1 MLIRA
6 LILLAATLAFGVAPF
21 ITPPFTGYDPGIF
34 PVEIARPSIQPAG
47 YAFGIW
53 GVIYT
58 WLAVSALFGLT
69 RRSDA
74 MWDSTRLPLIGAL
87 ALGTVWLAIA
97 NGFPITAT
105 VAIIAMAAFSLTAF
119 LTASPSRDHWWLQ
132 APLSM
137 FAGWLTAASMV
148 SLGVVLSG
156 YGWLSDTATALAMLT
171 VVVVVALTVQSRRP
185 TMPLY
190 GGAVIWA
197 SVGVAVVNW
206 QANPTVAY
214 AAAAG
219 AALLTVAV
227 VSLFLRRGA

>member
-1 MLIRA
+1 MKTYLT
-6 LILLAATLAFGVAPF
+6 LLATVAFFVAPF
-21 ITPPFTGYDPGIF
+21 VTPPFAGYDPGMF

-47 YAFGIW
+47 YAFAIW

-58 WLAVSALFGLT
+58 WLAISAVFGLW
-69 RRSDA
+69 RRDDA
-74 MWDSTRLPLIGAL
+74 MWDRTRLPHLGAL
-87 ALGTVWLAIA
+87 VLGTAWLAIA

-119 LTASPSRDHWWLQ
+119 LTASASVDRWWLQ

-137 FAGWLTAASMV
+137 FAAWLTAASMV

-156 YGWLSDTATALAMLT
+156 YGWLSDTTTALTMLT
-171 VVVVVALTVQSRRP
+171 VVVVVALFVQSRRP
-185 TMPLY
+185 AMPLY

-206 QANPTVAY
+206 QGNPTVAY

-219 AALLTVAV
+219 AVLLTLAV
-227 VSLFLRRGA
+227 GGLFLRRTA

>member
-1 MLIRA
+1 MRTYIT
-6 LILLAATLAFGVAPF
+6 LLATIAFFVAPF
-21 ITPPFTGYDPGIF
+21 VTPPFAGYDPGMF

-69 RRSDA
+69 RRSNP

-105 VAIIAMAAFSLTAF
+105 VAIIAMAAFSLAAF
-119 LTASPSRDHWWLQ
+119 VTASPTVDRWWLQ

-148 SLGVVLSG
+148 SLGVILAG

-171 VVVVVALTVQSRRP
+171 VVVVVALTIQSRRP
-185 TMPLY
+185 SMPLY

-227 VSLFLRRGA
+227 VGLFLRRAA

>member
-1 MLIRA
+1 MRTYLT
-6 LILLAATLAFGVAPF
+6 LLATAAFVLAPTV
-21 ITPPFTGYDPGIF
+21 TPPFSGYDPGIF
-34 PVEIARPSIQPAG
+34 PVQIARPSIQPAG

-53 GVIYT
+53 GVIYG
-58 WLAVSALFGLT
+58 WLALSALFGLW
-69 RRSDA
+69 RRDNA
-74 MWDSTRLPLIGAL
+74 MWNRTRLPLLGAL
-87 ALGTVWLAIA
+87 VLGTAWLAIA

-119 LTASPSRDHWWLQ
+119 LIASPTEDRWGLQ

-148 SLGVVLSG
+148 SLGVVLAG
-156 YGWLSDTATALAMLT
+156 YGWLSDTATALVMLT
-171 VVVVVALTVQSRRP
+171 VVVLVALTVQSRRP

-190 GGAVIWA
+190 GAAVIWA

-214 AAAAG
+214 AATAG
-219 AALLTVAV
+219 AALLTLAV
-227 VSLFLRRGA
+227 GGLFLRR

>member
-1 MLIRA
+1 MRTYLT
-6 LILLAATLAFGVAPF
+6 LLATAAFVLAPTV
-21 ITPPFTGYDPGIF
+21 TPPFSGYDPGIF
-34 PVEIARPSIQPAG
+34 PVQIARPSIQPAG

-53 GVIYT
+53 GVIYG
-58 WLAVSALFGLT
+58 WLALSALFGLW
-69 RRSDA
+69 RRDNA
-74 MWDSTRLPLIGAL
+74 IWNRTRLPLLGAL
-87 ALGTVWLAIA
+87 VLGTAWLAIA

-119 LTASPSRDHWWLQ
+119 LIASPTEDRWGLQ

-148 SLGVVLSG
+148 SMGVVLAG
-156 YGWLSDTATALAMLT
+156 YGWLSDTATALVMLT
-171 VVVVVALTVQSRRP
+171 VVVLVALTVQSRRP

-190 GGAVIWA
+190 GAAVIWA

-214 AAAAG
+214 AATAG
-219 AALLTVAV
+219 AILLAAAV
-227 VSLFLRRGA
+227 GGLFLRR

>member
-1 MLIRA
+1 MKTYLT
-6 LILLAATLAFGVAPF
+6 LLATAAFFVAP
-21 ITPPFTGYDPGIF
+21 ILTPSFSGYDPGMF
-34 PVEIARPSIQPAG
+34 PVQIARPSIQPAG

-58 WLAVSALFGLT
+58 WLAVSAIFGLW
-69 RRSDA
+69 RRGDA
-74 MWDSTRLPLIGAL
+74 MWDRARLPLLAAL
-87 ALGTVWLAIA
+87 GLGTVWLAIA

-119 LTASPSRDHWWLQ
+119 LNASPTVDRWWLQ

-148 SLGVVLSG
+148 SLGVILSG
-156 YGWLSDTATALAMLT
+156 YGWLSDTATAVSMLGI
-171 VVVVVALTVQSRRP
+171 VVVVALTVQSRRP

-190 GGAVIWA
+190 GAAVIWA

-214 AAAAG
+214 AAVAG
-219 AALLTVAV
+219 ASLLTVTAAA
-227 VSLFLRRGA
+227 LFLRR

>member
-1 MLIRA
+1 MRTYIT
-6 LILLAATLAFGVAPF
+6 LLATIAFFVAPF
-21 ITPPFTGYDPGIF
+21 VTPPFMGYDPGMF

-69 RRSDA
+69 RRADA

-87 ALGTVWLAIA
+87 ALGTVWLGIA

-105 VAIIAMAAFSLTAF
+105 VAIIAMAGFSLTAF
-119 LTASPSRDHWWLQ
+119 LTASPSRDRWWLQ

-156 YGWLSDTATALAMLT
+156 YGWLPDTATAVAMLT
-171 VVVVVALTVQSRRP
+171 VVVVVALTIQSRRP

-190 GGAVIWA
+190 GAAVIWA

-206 QANPTVAY
+206 QDNSTVAY
-214 AAAAG
+214 AAVAG
-219 AALLTVAV
+219 AILLTLAV
-227 VSLFLRRGA
+227 GSLFLRRPS

>member
-1 MLIRA
+1 MRTYLT
-6 LILLAATLAFGVAPF
+6 LLATAAFVLAPTV
-21 ITPPFTGYDPGIF
+21 TPPFSGYDPGIF
-34 PVEIARPSIQPAG
+34 PVQIARPSIQPAG

-53 GVIYT
+53 GVIYG
-58 WLAVSALFGLT
+58 WLALSALFGLW
-69 RRSDA
+69 RRDNA
-74 MWDSTRLPLIGAL
+74 MWNRTRLPLLGAL
-87 ALGTVWLAIA
+87 VLGTAWLAIA

-119 LTASPSRDHWWLQ
+119 LIASPTEDRWGLQ

-148 SLGVVLSG
+148 SLGVVLAG
-156 YGWLSDTATALAMLT
+156 YGWLSDTATALVMLT
-171 VVVVVALTVQSRRP
+171 VVVLVALTVQSRRP

-190 GGAVIWA
+190 GAAVIWA

-214 AAAAG
+214 AATAG
-219 AALLTVAV
+219 AALLTLAV
-227 VSLFLRRGA
+227 GGMFLRR

>member
-1 MLIRA
+1 MRTYLT
-6 LILLAATLAFGVAPF
+6 LLATAAFVLAPTV
-21 ITPPFTGYDPGIF
+21 TPPFSGYDPGIF
-34 PVEIARPSIQPAG
+34 PVQIARPSIQPAG

-53 GVIYT
+53 GVIYG
-58 WLAVSALFGLT
+58 WLALSALFGLW
-69 RRSDA
+69 RRDNA
-74 MWDSTRLPLIGAL
+74 MWNRTRLPLLGAL
-87 ALGTVWLAIA
+87 VLGTAWLAIA

-119 LTASPSRDHWWLQ
+119 LIASPTEDRWGLQ

-148 SLGVVLSG
+148 SLGVVLAG
-156 YGWLSDTATALAMLT
+156 YGWLSDTATALVMLT
-171 VVVVVALTVQSRRP
+171 VVVLVALTVQSRRP

-190 GGAVIWA
+190 GAAVIWA

-214 AAAAG
+214 AATAG
-219 AALLTVAV
+219 AILLAAAV
-227 VSLFLRRGA
+227 GGLFLRR